1 MGGADPVRGHAGW
14 QMACARRTPRAAAPA
29 LTVVMLVAVGALVAA
44 GAAAGT
50 SYASGGAEGE
60 RQRLGGSAVAA
71 TTCNML
77 SSESHSSTDAR
88 QLRDDGTAAE
98 GD

>member
-71 TTCNML
+71 TTCNTHRL
-77 SSESHSSTDAR
+77 SAR
-88 QLRDDGTAAE
+88 RVDVAIPRLP
-98 GD
+98 

>member
-1 MGGADPVRGHAGW
+1 MGGADPARGHAGW

-71 TTCNML
+71 TTCNTRAAGRVL
-77 SSESHSSTDAR
+77 P
-88 QLRDDGTAAE
+88 LTAEPAPHLP
-98 GD
+98 